1 MSTNC
6 RFVLDETRNVI
17 DKVNVANSGKG
28 YCHEG
33 DPEDDKH
40 LRLRIL
46 MVLLGKLVDKLIINL
61 RPMQRDAGG
70 P

>member
-6 RFVLDETRNVI
+6 RFALDERRYVI
-17 DKVNVANSGKG
+17 DAVNVANSEKG